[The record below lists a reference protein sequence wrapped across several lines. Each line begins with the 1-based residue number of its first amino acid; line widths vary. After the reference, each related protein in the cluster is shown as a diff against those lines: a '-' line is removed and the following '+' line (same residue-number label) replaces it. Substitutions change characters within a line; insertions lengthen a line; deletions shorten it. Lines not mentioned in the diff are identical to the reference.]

1 MVLVSK
7 DMVSMVKINI
17 EGIYVIS
24 FSCCSICTLTK
35 KQKQTYSQVYTL
47 SKQFD

>member
-17 EGIYVIS
+17 EGIYVLFHS
-24 FSCCSICTLTK
+24 LVVAF
-35 KQKQTYSQVYTL
+35 VP
-47 SKQFD
+47 